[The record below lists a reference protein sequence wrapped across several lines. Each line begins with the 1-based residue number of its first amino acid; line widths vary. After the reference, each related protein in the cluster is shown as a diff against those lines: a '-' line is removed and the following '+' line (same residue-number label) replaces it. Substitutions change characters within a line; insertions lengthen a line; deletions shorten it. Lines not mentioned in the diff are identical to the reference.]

1 MKGESYLRL
10 IDDAVEM
17 MNWFAVIAEEG
28 CKICSGPRASINRVP
43 AAGHGAG
50 S

>member
-1 MKGESYLRL
+1 
-10 IDDAVEM
+10 

-28 CKICSGPRASINRVP
+28 CKICGRPRSSINGVP
-43 AAGHGAG
+43 AAGHGTV